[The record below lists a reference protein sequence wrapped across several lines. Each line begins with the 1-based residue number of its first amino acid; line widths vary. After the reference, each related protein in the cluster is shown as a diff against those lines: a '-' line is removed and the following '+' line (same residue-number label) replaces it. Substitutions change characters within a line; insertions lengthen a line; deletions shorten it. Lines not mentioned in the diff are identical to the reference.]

1 MKYITTFLF
10 FILIIIKGSAQNT
23 SEYSK
28 FIAEGWQ
35 LYLDKNFEASAKLY
49 EEAFKIRTDVPLND
63 RYNASCIYAL
73 ADNKDM
79 AFYHLFSIV
88 NDFKWTNHEELMS
101 NTDLLSLHSDA
112 RWQELSNLVIKNET
126 EKDYDK
132 ELITILD
139 QIYFDD
145 QSTRNQIRST
155 EDKYGRQS
163 KEIDALWEDIMK
175 RDSLNLIKVS
185 TILDEKGWP
194 DKKLIGERGTS
205 TLFLVIQHANQDTQ
219 EKYLP
224 LITKAMEEHHLPRR
238 QYAMFY
244 DRLLLRRG
252 KRQIYGTQLAM
263 SKESKLPYVLPL
275 KDPKNVDVRRA
286 QMGLNSMQ
294 ENLNRWN
301 ITWNVEEYLK
311 SLPSIDAK
319 EKELNKKTN

>member
-219 EKYLP
+219 EKYLH